1 MIGQS
6 ITNREEL
13 QVRGKQ
19 SQVQSKRSVWTLAIV
34 SVALF
39 MVTLDNLV
47 VTNALVSIRED
58 LGASLEELEWT
69 VNAYTLSYAV
79 LLLTA
84 AALGDRLG
92 RRAVFVAGVAIFTVS
107 SAAAALA
114 PSTEALIAARALQGL
129 GGAVITPLSL
139 TLLSDAFAAEKRG
152 LALGIWSGVSGLG
165 VALGPVVGG
174 AVVEG
179 FSWQWI
185 FWLNVPIGLALAP
198 AALALLNE
206 SRGPAGRLDLTGVA
220 LASAGVLGVVFGI
233 VRAQALGWTSL
244 TVLGSIAG
252 GVALLGAFAAWE
264 RRVSEPVLPLRLF
277 RNRGFAATNAVSLAM
292 FFGAFGSIFLL
303 AQFFQV
309 AQGYSPLE
317 AGIRTLPWTAMPIFV
332 APVAGILSDRV
343 GSRPLMVAGLALQ
356 AAALAWLALVSD
368 PQMSYGLVVPAFVM
382 AGTGMALVFAPAA
395 NAVLSSV
402 RASEAGK
409 ASGATNTVREI
420 GGVLGV
426 AVLTTVFTDAGGFAS
441 PQAFVDGLVPAVW
454 VGSAVLALGALAAL
468 LVPGRRA
475 AAAQAP
481 VAELAPA
488 NDRLAREA
496 AAA

>member
-1 MIGQS
+1 MQR
-6 ITNREEL
+6 TRT
-13 QVRGKQ
+13 
-19 SQVQSKRSVWTLAIV
+19 VWTLAIV
-34 SVALF
+34 SIALF

-69 VNAYTLSYAV
+69 VNAYTLSFAV
-79 LLLTA
+79 FLLTA
-84 AALGDRLG
+84 AALGDRFG
-92 RRAVFVAGVAIFTVS
+92 RRVVFAAGIGLFTVS
-107 SAAAALA
+107 SGAAALA
-114 PSTEALIAARALQGL
+114 PSTDALIAARALQGL
-129 GGAVITPLSL
+129 GAAVIAPLSL
-139 TLLSDAFAAEKRG
+139 TLLNEAVPAERRG

-174 AVVEG
+174 AVVDG

-198 AALALLNE
+198 AALGMLAE
-206 SRGPAGRLDLTGVA
+206 SRGPNARLDAPGVA
-220 LASAGVLGVVFGI
+220 LASAGLLGLVFGI
-233 VRAQALGWTSL
+233 VRAQALGWTSS
-244 TVLGSIAG
+244 TVVASI
-252 GVALLGAFAAWE
+252 GVGLVLLAAFVAWE
-264 RRVSEPVLPLRLF
+264 RRAPAPMLPMRLF
-277 RNRGFAATNAVSLAM
+277 HNRAFAATNGVSLAM

-332 APVAGILSDRV
+332 APIAGILSDRL

-356 AAALAWLALVSD
+356 AAALAWIALVTEPS
-368 PQMSYGLVVPAFVM
+368 MAYGRVIPGFVM

-395 NAVLSSV
+395 NAVLTSV
-402 RASEAGK
+402 RPEEAGQ
-409 ASGATNTVREI
+409 ASGATNTIREV

-426 AVLTTVFTDAGGFAS
+426 AVLATVFTGAGGFAS
-441 PQAFVDGLVPAVW
+441 PQAYVDGLIPAVW
-454 VGSAVLALGALAAL
+454 VGSAVLALGALIAL

-475 AAAQAP
+475 AGAAA
-481 VAELAPA
+481 VAEG
-488 NDRLAREA
+488 ARA
-496 AAA
+496 

>member
-1 MIGQS
+1 MQAQ
-6 ITNREEL
+6 R
-13 QVRGKQ
+13 
-19 SQVQSKRSVWTLAIV
+19 SKATLAIV

-58 LGASLEELEWT
+58 LGATLEQLEWT
-69 VNAYTLSYAV
+69 VNAYTLSFAV
-79 LLLTA
+79 FLLTA

-92 RRAVFVAGVAIFTVS
+92 RRAVFVAGLGVFTVA

-129 GGAVITPLSL
+129 GGAVIAPLSL
-139 TLLSDAFAAEKRG
+139 TLLSDAFAVEKRG

-185 FWLNVPIGLALAP
+185 FWLNVPVGIALVP
-198 AALALLNE
+198 VALSLLTE
-206 SRGPAGRLDLTGVA
+206 SRGPSRALDLPGVE
-220 LASAGVLGVVFGI
+220 LASTGLLGLVFGI
-233 VRAQALGWTSL
+233 VRAQALGWTSA
-244 TVLGSIAG
+244 TVVGSIGAG
-252 GVALLGAFAAWE
+252 VVLLAAFVAWE
-264 RRVSEPVLPLRLF
+264 LRAAEPMLPMRFF

-332 APVAGILSDRV
+332 APIAGILSDRI
-343 GSRPLMVAGLALQ
+343 GSRPLMAAGLALQ
-356 AAALAWLALVSD
+356 AGALAWLAAISAPDVA
-368 PQMSYGLVVPAFVM
+368 YGSLVPAFAM
-382 AGTGMALVFAPAA
+382 AGAGMALVFAPAA

-402 RASEAGK
+402 RPREAGQ
-409 ASGATNTVREI
+409 ASGATNTIREV

-426 AVLTTVFTDAGGFAS
+426 AVLASVFADAGGYAS
-441 PQAFVDGLVPAVW
+441 PQAYVDGLVPAIW
-454 VGSAVLALGALAAL
+454 VGSAALAVGALVAL
-468 LVPGRRA
+468 LIPGRRA
-475 AAAQAP
+475 AEPAEVAATPAP
-481 VAELAPA
+481 VAEPV
-488 NDRLAREA
+488 A
-496 AAA
+496 A